1 MSVIAIDGPA
11 GAGKS
16 TVARR
21 VAEQIAIPYLD
32 TGAMYRCV
40 ALQCLRDGINAND
53 VDNVAKIANEI
64 HISLHGATVGLN
76 GEDVSDAIRSSE
88 VASIVS
94 LIAVHSPVRDAMRT
108 QQRQWIQQMGGGVVE
123 GRDIG
128 TVVFPDAEIKIFL
141 TASPHERAKRRVE
154 QNGGDLDAVAAGI
167 AERDRIDST
176 REDSPL
182 IPATD
187 SVLVDSTG
195 KSVDEV
201 VNEIV
206 LAYQLKM
213 GEKQDG

>member
-21 VAEQIAIPYLD
+21 VAEQIEVPYLD

-40 ALQCLRDGINAND
+40 ALQCLRLGVNAND
-53 VDNVAKIANEI
+53 VEKVAKIANEI
-64 HISLHGATVGLN
+64 HISLHESTVGLN
-76 GEDVSDAIRSSE
+76 GEDVSEAIRTSD
-88 VASIVS
+88 VASVVS
-94 LIAVHSPVRDAMRT
+94 LIAVHSPVRDAMRS
-108 QQRQWIQQMGGGVVE
+108 QQRQWIQQMGGGVIE

-128 TVVFPDAEIKIFL
+128 TVVFPNADIKIFL
-141 TASPHERAKRRVE
+141 TASPHERAKRRVA
-154 QNGGDLDAVAAGI
+154 QSGGDLEEVAAGI

-182 IPATD
+182 VPAED
-187 SVLVDSTG
+187 AVLVDSTG
-195 KSVDEV
+195 KSIDDV

-206 LAYQLKM
+206 LAYQRKK
-213 GEKQDG
+213 GA